1 VSDFIVNAALEAYGD
16 RMNNENKDP
25 LDLSVIDLKHPEERR
40 RFLAALQ
47 EEGGHRAKEAVEKLQ
62 ALGIL
67 DQNGRVIPTEL
78 PEDMRPN
85 AERDF
90 GG

>member
-1 VSDFIVNAALEAYGD
+1 
-16 RMNNENKDP
+16 MNNESKDDP
-25 LDLSVIDLKHPEERR
+25 LDLSVVDLKNPEERK

-47 EEGGHRAKEAVEKLQ
+47 EEGGRRAKEAVEKLQ

-67 DQNGRVIPTEL
+67 DENGKVIPSDL